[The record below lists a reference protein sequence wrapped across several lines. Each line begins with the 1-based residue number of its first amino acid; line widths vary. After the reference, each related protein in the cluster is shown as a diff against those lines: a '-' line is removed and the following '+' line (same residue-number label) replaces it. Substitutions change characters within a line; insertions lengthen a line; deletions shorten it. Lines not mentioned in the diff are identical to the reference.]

1 VLSSSTNNFA
11 HAQTLS
17 RKSSLSGRMNIARV
31 NIGFFTG
38 FKTIKQRRISFVL
51 GYLRMI
57 LWTNSTSISIKH
69 RILATFNIKK
79 KSILNACIPLINRQ
93 AIESE
98 NRTTIGQWS
107 VDRRLKGA
115 IVLPW
120 NRQVLGEWN
129 HLVFFT

>member
-1 VLSSSTNNFA
+1 
-11 HAQTLS
+11 
-17 RKSSLSGRMNIARV
+17 
-31 NIGFFTG
+31 
-38 FKTIKQRRISFVL
+38 
-51 GYLRMI
+51 
-57 LWTNSTSISIKH
+57 
-69 RILATFNIKK
+69 LATFNIKK

-129 HLVFFT
+129 HLVFFTYEIRNVPFNIQFYISIILLDFP